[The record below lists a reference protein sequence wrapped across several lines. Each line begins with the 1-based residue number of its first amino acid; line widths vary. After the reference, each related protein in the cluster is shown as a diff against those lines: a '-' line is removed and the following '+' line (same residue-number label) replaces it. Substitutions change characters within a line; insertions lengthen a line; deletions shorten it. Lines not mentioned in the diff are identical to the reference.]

1 MSLVGRVEDVSLIE
15 LLHMLAL
22 GEKSGKLVFSRQR
35 AEGVIVLR
43 QGRII
48 YAASTSVREALGN
61 ILVCRKLVSEQA
73 LRRALDIQ
81 HQSAQEKRLGT
92 ILVELGEIT
101 QPLLNRIIREQIQRI
116 VGEFMRWETGFFRFD
131 SMAIEARGEVEVDA
145 KNFLL
150 DAGLNTEQVVLD
162 VAKSVDEAKR
172 RHDAFAAATGRT
184 LPGRM
189 SEDGAA
195 AAAMPPVVSAGG
207 TTLRSIMAEIRPRS
221 FRGEVTVALF
231 KQAGA
236 IVPRG
241 VLFIP
246 SRGGLVGVGQF
257 GVDLPDASADDK
269 VRDLLVPTDQ
279 PSLLARVM
287 ASRRSYRGPL
297 SPSTWDDYL
306 VKELGGAVPSEAVGV
321 PATAGED
328 VLAIFYG
335 DNGPSRQAIGPL
347 APLEEALRVAG
358 AALSADDRRAIA

>member
-1 MSLVGRVEDVSLIE
+1 VSLMGRVEDVSLIE

-22 GEKSGKLVFSRQR
+22 GEKSGKLVFSQHR

-43 QGRII
+43 HGRII
-48 YAASTSVREALGN
+48 YAASNSVREALGN

-73 LRRALDIQ
+73 LSRALDIQ
-81 HQSAQEKRLGT
+81 RRSAQEKRLGT
-92 ILVELGEIT
+92 ILIELGEIT
-101 QPLLNRIIREQIQRI
+101 QPVLNRIIREQIERI
-116 VGEFMRWETGFFRFD
+116 VGEFIRWETGFFRFET
-131 SMAIEARGEVEVDA
+131 IEIHDRGEVEVDA
-145 KNFLL
+145 RNFLL
-150 DAGLNTEQVVLD
+150 DIGLNTEQVVLD

-184 LPGRM
+184 LPGRL
-189 SEDGAA
+189 SDTRSKLPQA
-195 AAAMPPVVSAGG
+195 PPAPADG
-207 TTLRSIMAEIRPRS
+207 TTLRSIMAQIKPRS

-246 SRGGLVGVGQF
+246 SHGGLVGVGQF
-257 GVDLPDASADDK
+257 GIELPGASADEK
-269 VRDLLVPTDQ
+269 VRALLVPTDQ

-287 ASRRSYRGPL
+287 ASKRSYRGPL
-297 SPSTWDDYL
+297 SSSSWDDYL

-321 PATAGED
+321 PATAGDD

-335 DNGPSRQAIGPL
+335 DNGPSRQTIGPL
-347 APLEEALRVAG
+347 GPLEDALRAAG
-358 AALSADDRRAIA
+358 DALSAGDHSATT